1 MGPSDCKPPGLSS
14 SAGCAAK
21 VAPAIVLTPVS
32 GDPELSLGV
41 QSEFC

>member
-14 SAGCAAK
+14 SAGCATK
-21 VAPAIVLTPVS
+21 IAPGIVLAPVS
-32 GDPELSLGV
+32 SGPELNLGV